1 MIYLASIS
9 EILGQRIKFYRKQK
23 RLSQEKLSELSDL
36 HPTYIGQL
44 ERGEKNASI
53 ESIYK
58 ISIGLQIPITQLLE
72 KLDEYNMMELIEQNN
87 RDENHENIPLQAY
100 ELLSLENVEN
110 QRILLKILQYATKI
124 NKE

>member
-1 MIYLASIS
+1 MASIS

-87 RDENHENIPLQAY
+87 KDENYENIPLQAY

>member
-1 MIYLASIS
+1 MVSIS
-9 EILGQRIKFYRKQK
+9 ETLGQRIKYYRKQK

-72 KLDEYNMMELIEQNN
+72 KLDEYTTMEIFEYSKNN
-87 RDENHENIPLQAY
+87 DNYENIPLQAY
-100 ELLSLENVEN
+100 ELISLEDIDN
-110 QRILLKILQYATKI
+110 QRKLLKILQYAI
-124 NKE
+124 QVNK

>member
-1 MIYLASIS
+1 LVSIS
-9 EILGQRIKFYRKQK
+9 ETLGQRIKYYRKQK

-72 KLDEYNMMELIEQNN
+72 KLDEYTTMEIFEYSKNN
-87 RDENHENIPLQAY
+87 DNYENIPLQAY
-100 ELLSLENVEN
+100 ELISLEDIDN
-110 QRILLKILQYATKI
+110 QRKLLKILQYAI
-124 NKE
+124 QVNK